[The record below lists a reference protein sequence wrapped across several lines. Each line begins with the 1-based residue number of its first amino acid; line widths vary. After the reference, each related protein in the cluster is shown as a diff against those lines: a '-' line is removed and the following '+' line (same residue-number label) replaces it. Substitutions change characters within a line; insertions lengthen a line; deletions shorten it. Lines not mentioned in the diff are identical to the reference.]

1 LVRLPGPVNISINMT
16 VPAPQQVYRSAK
28 ENNVISENVDFY
40 LIIPPKE
47 VPSSKQIFLTLSNLE
62 FGTT

>member
-16 VPAPQQVYRSAK
+16 VAAPQQVYRSAK

-47 VPSSKQIFLTLSNLE
+47 VPSSK
-62 FGTT
+62 